1 MTYKYDLLINGLTL
15 FLVFPEDMVSGLQ
28 QVPWT
33 IYDVSFMNAAKKYE
47 AHNLIQVRE
56 SNWCT
61 NLTWSG
67 PE

>member
-1 MTYKYDLLINGLTL
+1 MTYKYDLLINSLTL
-15 FLVFPEDMVSGLQ
+15 FLVSPEDMVSGLQ
-28 QVPWT
+28 KVRWT
-33 IYDVSFMNAAKKYE
+33 IYDVNFMNAVKKFE

>member
-1 MTYKYDLLINGLTL
+1 MTYKYDLLISGLTL
-15 FLVFPEDMVSGLQ
+15 FLVFPEEMVCGLQ

-33 IYDVSFMNAAKKYE
+33 IYDVNFMNSAKKYE

-56 SNWCT
+56 SKWCT
-61 NLTWSG
+61 NLTCTG